1 MLSDGGIFRSYSP
14 TAAAL
19 RKKCIILVARAHAD
33 QLAPQARRGHV
44 VHCVGNDAVPEA
56 DPQWNYHA
64 NSIDRDRWDHMI
76 NCLIEATKKLTL
88 KPVNYE
94 KLREVQQRQDEN
106 PAVFQGRLVEALEV
120 YKHGSLL
127 PQETGPFGYS
137 FHSSVCP
144 RPQAQTSESH
154 CWSSDSKE

>member
-1 MLSDGGIFRSYSP
+1 MKFQGFRLGQNIQ
-14 TAAAL
+14 L
-19 RKKCIILVARAHAD
+19 RLHW
-33 QLAPQARRGHV
+33 
-44 VHCVGNDAVPEA
+44 VGNDAVPEA
-56 DPQWNYHA
+56 DTQWNYQA
-64 NSIDRDRWDHMI
+64 NSIDRDRWDHRI
-76 NCLIEATKKLTL
+76 NCLIGGMKKLTV
-88 KPVNYE
+88 KPVNYDRV
-94 KLREVQQRQDEN
+94 REVQQRQDEN
-106 PAVFQGRLVEALEV
+106 SAVFQGRLVEALEV

>member
-106 PAVFQGRLVEALEV
+106 PAVFQGRLVEAFRKYTNVDPSSPE
-120 YKHGSLL
+120 GQALL
-127 PQETGPFGYS
+127 
-137 FHSSVCP
+137 
-144 RPQAQTSESH
+144 AMH
-154 CWSSDSKE
+154 CIARSASDMRCRL